1 MKSDP
6 RLVSR
11 DNQRQQWFVA
21 PKVQGNLLFRVGLYC
36 VACCSIST
44 ALCFVVAHRD
54 PPANLLDWLSVGI
67 FSSLFVIPLAM
78 YDAARVSN
86 RMLGLFVRVQRT
98 FRQISSG
105 DAVRPLKTRASD
117 LAWSDW
123 LEDLNQML
131 HQVEPRTTTRA
142 RNTSPGELP

>member
-1 MKSDP
+1 M
-6 RLVSR
+6 
-11 DNQRQQWFVA
+11 
-21 PKVQGNLLFRVGLYC
+21 
-36 VACCSIST
+36 
-44 ALCFVVAHRD
+44 VAHRD